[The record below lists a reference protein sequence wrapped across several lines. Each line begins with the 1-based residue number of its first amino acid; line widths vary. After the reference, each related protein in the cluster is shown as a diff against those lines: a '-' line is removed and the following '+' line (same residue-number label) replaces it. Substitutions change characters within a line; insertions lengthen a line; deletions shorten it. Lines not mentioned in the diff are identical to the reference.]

1 LLKSK
6 EIDTDVFRKFF
17 KDQEEYSKVLGAN
30 VFAYH
35 PSRDTITFQS
45 KSIEAYIQEN
55 SSISLKSNPLFVNIY
70 IYILEKN
77 TELVKSI

>member
-6 EIDTDVFRKFF
+6 DIDTDVFRKFF
-17 KDQEEYSKVLGAN
+17 KDDEEYNEVLKAN

-35 PSRDTITFQS
+35 PSRDTVTFQS

-55 SSISLKSNPLFVNIY
+55 SSMFTK
-70 IYILEKN
+70 
-77 TELVKSI
+77 